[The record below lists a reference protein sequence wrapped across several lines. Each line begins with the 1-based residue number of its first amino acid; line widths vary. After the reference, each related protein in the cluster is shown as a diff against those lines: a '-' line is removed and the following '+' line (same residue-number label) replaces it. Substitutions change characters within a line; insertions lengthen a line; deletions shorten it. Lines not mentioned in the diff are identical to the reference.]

1 MEGFNR
7 RDFLR
12 AGAVASTAA
21 AAACTYDYKVPAEK
35 VLPYVANPENVQPG
49 LASYYAG
56 LCNGCATAC
65 GLVARNKDGRVVHV
79 EGNPD
84 HPTGPGLCARGHFD
98 FVAAY
103 GPDRIEGPM
112 LGNDKLSW
120 NDASAKLLEAWN
132 GAIAAG
138 KGVAWLGQYRTGSV
152 ASLLGAL
159 ASAGLRRVHYEPVGV
174 ESLLAASRQAFGLDE
189 LPVYELADART
200 IVSFGMDF
208 LGTAFGSMAMTK
220 GWARAKDPADGHF
233 VARTVAITPRVGQSE
248 SQADHWIA
256 ARPGSEAKVAFALAK
271 LAGEAKGYAGPAAGL
286 LAGIDVAAAASAS
299 DVSEDKLREIA
310 GWLAGAEPSVVLP
323 GGNANAGA
331 DATALAIAT
340 LLCNEVLGNVGRTVV
355 FRGSRP
361 GQVSSYADAK
371 ALLDD
376 CKAGKIGLLLIDGL
390 DPAHGFPADADAV
403 GALAAVDRV
412 VQIAD
417 SGNDSTNDKTLILPT
432 GSGLEQWTDANVE
445 RGLYVLGQPAML
457 PLKDTRGLGDVLL
470 GLAKAV
476 VVAVPADPAADP
488 AMAVAAPLHASAANF
503 AEYIRQ
509 RWAAEVWPLVRGF
522 DSEAVWWHDVQ
533 AKGVARSAAPASDS
547 GWIATSLPVA
557 GEAPSGGGKHTL
569 VVYPSTL
576 LHDGRWANV
585 PWAQEL
591 PDPIST
597 FFWGTWVEIHPDTA
611 AEMGLGEKDLVE
623 VSTGIGSIKVG
634 WFGSKGVRKDVVAVI
649 AGNGKKTGRYA
660 KGRGANAVSLLAGT
674 TDSTSGAFAWLST
687 QATLKRAGG
696 DSGVHPLCGNL
707 DQAGRHLANNVN
719 VDDAINKQE
728 GAAASIVAMHHV
740 PIDERVVE
748 NGPVDMFPEPQHPTY
763 RFSINFDLN
772 ACNGCGACVVACAL
786 ENNTPFIG
794 PDQMRRGRTMT
805 WIRMD
810 RFWEGEGE
818 NQDVR
823 YLPAICQQCSHAPCE
838 GVCPVLATY
847 HNLDGLNAMIYNRC
861 VGTRYCANNCPY
873 AARRFNYHTWEW
885 PESYHLMLNPDL
897 SAREM
902 GVMEKCTFCAHRLR
916 NAKDSWRDVKETV
929 PDSALQKI
937 TACAAA
943 CPSNAIVFGNWKDSD
958 GAVRKKGESPRSYT
972 LLGELNTKPGVRYGA
987 RVSYHQA
994 AFGGHG
1000 GGHGGGAHKGDAAH
1014 GDAGHGDAPAAKGA
1028 EHGGAANEAGHGA
1041 AEGGH

>member
-103 GPDRIEGPM
+103 GPDRVEGPM

-120 NDASAKLLEAWN
+120 DDATATLLEAWN
-132 GAIAAG
+132 GAVAAG

-159 ASAGLRRVHYEPVGV
+159 AGAGLRRVHYETVGV
-174 ESLLAASRQAFGLDE
+174 DSLLAASRLALGLDE
-189 LPVYELADART
+189 LPSYELAEART

-256 ARPGSEAKVAFALAK
+256 ARPGSEAKVALAIAK

-323 GGNANAGA
+323 GGSANAGA
-331 DATALAIAT
+331 DATALAVAT
-340 LLCNEVLGNVGRTVV
+340 LLCNEVLGNIGRTVV

-361 GQVSSYADAK
+361 GQVNSYADAK

-376 CKAGKIGLLLIDGL
+376 CKAGKIGLLLVDGL
-390 DPAHGFPADADAV
+390 DPVHGFPADADAA

-412 VQIAD
+412 VQFAN

-445 RGLYVLGQPAML
+445 RGLYVLGQPAMV

-476 VVAVPADPAADP
+476 VPAPPADPAADP
-488 AMAVAAPLHASAANF
+488 AMVVAAPLHASAANF

-509 RWAAEVWPLVRGF
+509 RWAAEVWPLVRGYA
-522 DSEAVWWHDVQ
+522 DEGAWWHDVQ
-533 AKGVARSAAPASDS
+533 AKGVAISTAAAADAS
-547 GWIATSLPVA
+547 WIAAELPAA

-569 VVYPSTL
+569 VVYPSPL

-623 VSTGIGSIKVG
+623 VSTGAGSIKVG

-660 KGRGANAVSLLAGT
+660 KGRGANAVSLLAGV
-674 TDSTSGAFAWLST
+674 TDSASGALAWLST

-696 DSGVHPLCGNL
+696 DSGVHPLCGNI

-719 VDDAINKQE
+719 VDDALNKQE
-728 GAAASIVAMHHV
+728 GEAASIVAVHHV

-763 RFSINFDLN
+763 RFAINIDIN

-818 NQDVR
+818 NQDIR
-823 YLPAICQQCSHAPCE
+823 YLPAICQQCAHAPCE

-902 GVMEKCTFCAHRLR
+902 GVMEKCTFCVHRLR
-916 NAKDSWRDVKETV
+916 HAKDSWRDIKETV

-943 CPSNAIVFGNWKDSD
+943 CPSNAIVFGNWKDAD

-972 LLGELNTKPGVRYGA
+972 LLGELNTKPGVRYAA
-987 RVSYHQA
+987 RVSYHQP

-1000 GGHGGGAHKGDAAH
+1000 GGHGGSH
-1014 GDAGHGDAPAAKGA
+1014 GEAPAEPGA
-1028 EHGGAANEAGHGA
+1028 DHGGAGKEAGHGA